1 MSACVCVRCEE
12 AWVSVSVIDSFID
25 TKISFMARECLED
38 FIM

>member
-1 MSACVCVRCEE
+1 MGECVSA
-12 AWVSVSVIDSFID
+12 IDSFID